1 MTLYGAQTPR
11 VLWRP
16 PGWVDSS
23 GPELSDWARQQGM
36 VMDPWQHLCL
46 DVACAE
52 RADGGWA
59 ATNYGLLVSRQ
70 NGKGALMEVRG
81 LGGLFL
87 FGERT
92 ILYSCHEFKTAEE
105 YFERV
110 KAWIDNTDD
119 MRKRVKS
126 MPAAHGQEAIK
137 LINGAKMKIIART
150 RSSGRGFSA
159 DTLLFDE
166 AQDLP
171 RQALRSQMYTQGAK
185 PNAQRWFT
193 GTAPEPDAGEEADVF
208 LDIIAAG
215 RDGGAPNTAYTEWS
229 SGDTWP
235 DSEVE
240 QIDLVNDRVGWVAA
254 NPALG
259 YRITEAT
266 IQGELET
273 SGTDY
278 AGFGRERLSIC
289 PPRRR
294 NMLIPAAAVQAGL
307 DPESQPVGR
316 LVYGIDMPPDRA
328 ATSVTVAGRRA
339 DGRHHI
345 EVIAKQAGSAWV
357 PAYMKTLMA
366 AAGTSR
372 VVIDKASAAA
382 SLLGALAEQGVAVD
396 TLTTAQYGQACGD
409 MFDALTQAYTVMH
422 RGERDLVEAMASA
435 GKRAM
440 GDAWAFDRKGVADI
454 SPLVGCT
461 LARYGLINFT
471 DPATVYEKRGL
482 RVLD

>member
-1 MTLYGAQTPR
+1 
-11 VLWRP
+11 
-16 PGWVDSS
+16 VDSS

-36 VMDPWQHLCL
+36 PMDPWQDLCL

-52 RADGGWA
+52 RRDGHWA

-70 NGKGALMEVRG
+70 NGKGTLMEVRG

-87 FGERT
+87 FGEKT

-137 LINGAKMKIIART
+137 LIGGAKMKIIART
-150 RSSGRGFSA
+150 SSSGRGFSA

-171 RQALRSQMYTQGAK
+171 RKALRSQMYTQGAR

-215 RDGGAPNTAYTEWS
+215 RDGGSATAAYTEWS
-229 SGDTWP
+229 SGDRWP
-235 DSEVE
+235 DDVAE
-240 QIDLVNDRVGWVAA
+240 QIAMVNDRAGWAAA

-259 YRITEAT
+259 WRITEET
-266 IQGELET
+266 ILGELET

-278 AGFGRERLSIC
+278 AGFARERLSIS
-289 PPRRR
+289 PPRRK
-294 NMLIPAAAVQAGL
+294 NVLIPASAVEAAFDPASAAAGR
-307 DPESQPVGR
+307 V
-316 LVYGIDMPPDRA
+316 VFGIDMPPDRSA
-328 ATSVTVAGRRA
+328 VSISVAGRRA
-339 DGRHHI
+339 DGRFHL
-345 EVIAKQAGSAWV
+345 EVIRKQAGSSWV
-357 PAYMKTLMA
+357 PGFMRDLFARN
-366 AAGTSR
+366 GTS
-372 VVIDKASAAA
+372 VVMIDKAGAAA
-382 SLLGALAEQGVAVD
+382 SLLGSLATVGINAE
-396 TLTTAQYGQACGD
+396 TTTTQQYTQACGG
-409 MFDALTQAYTVMH
+409 MFDALTEAFTVLF
-422 RGERDLVEAMASA
+422 RGDPDLVDAMASV
-435 GKRAM
+435 GKRNL

-454 SPLVGCT
+454 SPLCAAT
-461 LARYGLINFT
+461 LAMYGLINLP
-471 DPATVYEKRGL
+471 DPVSVYEERDL